1 MDQNLMA
8 TIGAI
13 VGGTI
18 PLGAVMF
25 ALIRWIDG
33 RHRKDMAL
41 LRDEMKA
48 GEGRLR
54 AEMKAGEGRL
64 EAAIGGL
71 REEMR
76 AADSRL
82 ESRIDGAI
90 SGFRED
96 IAVLREDV
104 KATEGRLQAEMQAAE
119 GRLDARIDG
128 LEGGVKE
135 TNEHLVN
142 VGHRLSKVEGV
153 IAGALMNAGVPDR
166 MPVRDRRPARETRK
180 GAA

>member
-1 MDQNLMA
+1 
-8 TIGAI
+8 
-13 VGGTI
+13 
-18 PLGAVMF
+18 
-25 ALIRWIDG
+25 
-33 RHRKDMAL
+33 
-41 LRDEMKA
+41 
-48 GEGRLR
+48 
-54 AEMKAGEGRL
+54 
-64 EAAIGGL
+64 
-71 REEMR
+71 MR
-76 AADSRL
+76 AGDSRL

-104 KATEGRLQAEMQAAE
+104 KAAE
-119 GRLDARIDG
+119 GRLGARIDG

-135 TNEHLVN
+135 ANEHLVN

-153 IAGALMNAGVPDR
+153 IAGAFMNAGVPDR

>member
-41 LRDEMKA
+41 LRE
-48 GEGRLR
+48 ET
-54 AEMKAGEGRL
+54 KAGEGRL
-64 EAAIGGL
+64 EAAIGRL

-76 AADSRL
+76 AGDSRL

-104 KATEGRLQAEMQAAE
+104 KATEGRLRAEMQATE

-135 TNEHLVN
+135 ANERLVN

-153 IAGALMNAGVPDR
+153 IAGALMNAGTPDR
-166 MPVRDRRPARETRK
+166 MPVHDRRQVRETRK
-180 GAA
+180 GAT

>member
-41 LRDEMKA
+41 LRE
-48 GEGRLR
+48 ET
-54 AEMKAGEGRL
+54 KAGEGRL
-64 EAAIGGL
+64 EAAIGRL

-76 AADSRL
+76 AGDSRL

-104 KATEGRLQAEMQAAE
+104 KATEGRL
-119 GRLDARIDG
+119 DARIDG

-135 TNEHLVN
+135 ANERLVN

-153 IAGALMNAGVPDR
+153 IAGALMNAGTPDR
-166 MPVRDRRPARETRK
+166 MPVHDRRQVRETRK

>member
-71 REEMR
+71 RDDMR
-76 AADSRL
+76 AAGSNLVSTAPSAGSVRTSRC
-82 ESRIDGAI
+82 S
-90 SGFRED
+90 
-96 IAVLREDV
+96 
-104 KATEGRLQAEMQAAE
+104 
-119 GRLDARIDG
+119 AR
-128 LEGGVKE
+128 
-135 TNEHLVN
+135 T
-142 VGHRLSKVEGV
+142 
-153 IAGALMNAGVPDR
+153 
-166 MPVRDRRPARETRK
+166 
-180 GAA
+180 

>member
-41 LRDEMKA
+41 LREDM
-48 GEGRLR
+48 GVLR
-54 AEMKAGEGRL
+54 EETKAGEGRL
-64 EAAIGGL
+64 EAAIDRL

-76 AADSRL
+76 AGDSRL

-96 IAVLREDV
+96 V
-104 KATEGRLQAEMQAAE
+104 KATEDQLRAEMQATE

-135 TNEHLVN
+135 ANERLVN

-153 IAGALMNAGVPDR
+153 IAGALMNAGAPDR
-166 MPVRDRRPARETRK
+166 MPVHDRSQARETRK

>member
-41 LRDEMKA
+41 LREETKA
-48 GEGRLR
+48 GEGRI
-54 AEMKAGEGRL
+54 
-64 EAAIGGL
+64 EAAIDRL

-76 AADSRL
+76 AGDSRL

-96 IAVLREDV
+96 V
-104 KATEGRLQAEMQAAE
+104 KATEDRLRAEMQATE

-135 TNEHLVN
+135 ANERLVN

-153 IAGALMNAGVPDR
+153 IAGALMNAGTLDRVP
-166 MPVRDRRPARETRK
+166 VHDRRQVRETRK